1 MQLTLPPLLVMEV
14 ILVLALH
21 VTGKAAE
28 DLSPMNGA
36 TIVAWAGEEAIVA
49 EESITEAISPFLYL
63 LYYVS

>member
-1 MQLTLPPLLVMEV
+1 MQLTLQPLLVMEV

-36 TIVAWAGEEAIVA
+36 TIVAWDGEEAIVA
-49 EESITEAISPFLYL
+49 EESITEDISPFLFVI
-63 LYYVS
+63 YYVS

>member
-14 ILVLALH
+14 ISVLALH
-21 VTGKAAE
+21 VIGKAAE

-49 EESITEAISPFLYL
+49 EESITEAISPFLFL

>member
-1 MQLTLPPLLVMEV
+1 MEV
-14 ILVLALH
+14 TLVLALH

-49 EESITEAISPFLYL
+49 EESITEAISPFLFL